1 MLAREALQSVRLLN
15 VYAGIQIY
23 RQTQRFL
30 KQNPAA
36 LITQTAKA
44 IPARFRVACT
54 GTPVENSLIDLWCLF
69 DFIQP
74 GLLGSL
80 NQFGHSYQRP
90 IETAPKRDTAAL
102 EQLRAL
108 IEPQTLRRTK
118 QDVAKDLPAKIED
131 LHCRSLPMHLLQRK
145 LYLGAIADFNQK
157 QQLQEHLQ
165 ARESGMLGLLH
176 TLKLVC
182 AHPYSVQPDP
192 QLRTHSPKLQWLLS
206 QLDAIERSGNGDK
219 VIIFTEL
226 RDIQRELQHA
236 IAQRFGFKPTIING
250 ETSTSSQSA
259 QSRQRLI
266 DGFQATAGFSVI
278 ILSTVAV
285 GFGVNVQAA
294 NHVIHFTRCWN
305 PAKEDQ
311 ATDRAYRIGQEKDV
325 YVYYPTIR
333 DTQMPTFESTLDE
346 LLDKRR
352 ALARDML
359 QTAGEVQMA
368 DFEKCLNT

>member
-1 MLAREALQSVRLLN
+1 MRLLN

-118 QDVAKDLPAKIED
+118 QDVAKDLPAKIQD

-145 LYLGAIADFNQK
+145 LYLG
-157 QQLQEHLQ
+157 
-165 ARESGMLGLLH
+165 LLP
-176 TLKLVC
+176 TLTKSSSCKSTCRRVRAECL
-182 AHPYSVQPDP
+182 ASY
-192 QLRTHSPKLQWLLS
+192 T
-206 QLDAIERSGNGDK
+206 RS
-219 VIIFTEL
+219 
-226 RDIQRELQHA
+226 
-236 IAQRFGFKPTIING
+236 
-250 ETSTSSQSA
+250 S
-259 QSRQRLI
+259 
-266 DGFQATAGFSVI
+266 
-278 ILSTVAV
+278 
-285 GFGVNVQAA
+285 
-294 NHVIHFTRCWN
+294 
-305 PAKEDQ
+305 
-311 ATDRAYRIGQEKDV
+311 
-325 YVYYPTIR
+325 
-333 DTQMPTFESTLDE
+333 
-346 LLDKRR
+346 
-352 ALARDML
+352 
-359 QTAGEVQMA
+359 
-368 DFEKCLNT
+368 